1 MFTFKSLMAKLLAGF
16 LLVCLIGLV
25 SSGITFFLVR
35 GMNQSI
41 DSLENTN
48 IPMLLS
54 MADMN
59 AKALEQV
66 AQLRGYLLTGD
77 PNAL

>member
-1 MFTFKSLMAKLLAGF
+1 MLTFNSLMAKLLAGF
-16 LLVCLIGLV
+16 LLVCMIGLV

-35 GMNQSI
+35 SMNQSI
-41 DSLENTN
+41 HALEETN

-66 AQLRGYLLTGD
+66 AQLRGYL
-77 PNAL
+77 

>member
-35 GMNQSI
+35 GMNQIRWRTPTFRCCSAWR
-41 DSLENTN
+41 T
-48 IPMLLS
+48 
-54 MADMN
+54 
-59 AKALEQV
+59 
-66 AQLRGYLLTGD
+66 
-77 PNAL
+77 